1 VITSKRAF
9 PPSLN
14 RVPGMSD
21 ADLKEEEVLL
31 LLGEAIRGLSPGE
44 ENDLDPSAPARSL
57 YEDFR
62 IAKLAARQKQ
72 KAGKASFTSIAK
84 QMKDVASGSRT
95 LLKRLE
101 KADRNVFDVWVRAA
115 EETSHVAAPPAEKWL
130 LLRSL
135 LNETAARAT
144 RAAQIAEAD
153 AKACPEAKGA
163 KGRPEDVVA
172 RAITVKAADIYE
184 GWTGKIAV
192 RSISRD
198 DGSPGGEFHD
208 FVTQVFGI
216 LSISASPDYSNDR
229 LQKELAKL
237 QKR

>member
-1 VITSKRAF
+1 MIVSKPAF

-21 ADLKEEEVLL
+21 AELEEENILR
-31 LLGEAIRGLSPGE
+31 LLGEAISRLSPVE
-44 ENDLDPSAPARSL
+44 DNDLDPSLPARSL

-62 IAKLAARQKQ
+62 IAKLATRQKR

-95 LLKRLE
+95 LLKRLK
-101 KADRNVFDVWVRAA
+101 KADRNVFDAWVRAV
-115 EETSHVAAPPAEKWL
+115 EETSHLASPTEKWL
-130 LLRSL
+130 ALRLL
-135 LNETAARAT
+135 LNETATRAT
-144 RAAQIAEAD
+144 RAAQIAESV
-153 AKACPEAKGA
+153 AKACPDTKGA
-163 KGRPEDVVA
+163 KGRPEDVLA
-172 RAITVKAADIYE
+172 TAITVKAADVYE
-184 GWTGKIAV
+184 EWTGKNAA

-208 FVTQVFGI
+208 FLTRVFDV

-237 QKR
+237 RRR